1 VTAVDD
7 LATWFTQIWDEREQA
22 ARDEMKLVEYAR
34 EAWRAEYAVSYQW
47 VRNVANN
54 NGSVVSSLFAPGAP
68 TPQEVLAR
76 IAADRQILALHH
88 PDRHLE
94 NWFWLERECA
104 ECKHRWHKWLPDKP
118 PTEIGPE
125 QGCPT
130 VRLLA
135 LPYADRPG
143 YQEAWRPA

>member
-1 VTAVDD
+1 MQTDDIAAWLTA
-7 LATWFTQIWDEREQA
+7 IWDERQRA
-22 ARDEMKLVEYAR
+22 CA
-34 EAWRAEYAVSYQW
+34 EAQTAIDAYSATAVSGDLELRWMLQLRRGGEFQGGW
-47 VRNVANN
+47 D
-54 NGSVVSSLFAPGAP
+54 LPGPP
-68 TPQEVLAR
+68 TPAEDLAR

-94 NWFWLERECA
+94 SWYWLERECA
-104 ECKHRWHKWLPDKP
+104 ECHHRWHKWLPNKP

-135 LPYADRPG
+135 LPHAARPG
-143 YQEAWRPA
+143 YQEAWRPERLR